1 MFCTNCGY
9 QMPDDANFCQKCGRP
24 QNQSAGTVSV
34 RTDAEPQWERMEIE
48 LREGGTAKR
57 SIITQ
62 LFMGGGTI
70 QRVEVIGRITSPQ
83 GQSILPVGEF
93 HRDGAIPTEDLFGPQ
108 RQKMDKFLEEVCAT
122 FRADGWEQLE
132 RGRSWYSFRFQRKI
146 IPVDRSGTF
155 GQVRADG
162 LYRAKDEHN
171 SSASHWLRFYE
182 DGTVLYVGASGSPQQ
197 VAAHLN
203 KRAREASL
211 GQYTTQE
218 SHIKFSVT
226 VPGTRGSVDFIGQI
240 YTDRLELD
248 VSSNITGYK
257 AHLTYHFVDI
267 PLK

>member
-24 QNQSAGTVSV
+24 QNQSAGTASV

-62 LFMGGGTI
+62 LLMG
-70 QRVEVIGRITSPQ
+70 
-83 GQSILPVGEF
+83 
-93 HRDGAIPTEDLFGPQ
+93 
-108 RQKMDKFLEEVCAT
+108 
-122 FRADGWEQLE
+122 
-132 RGRSWYSFRFQRKI
+132 
-146 IPVDRSGTF
+146 
-155 GQVRADG
+155 
-162 LYRAKDEHN
+162 
-171 SSASHWLRFYE
+171 

-257 AHLTYHFVDI
+257 AHLTYHFV
-267 PLK
+267 